1 MVALIPSQDLL
12 CEHIQVP
19 QLSPSP
25 LDGHEPISQHR
36 HSHAVASTLGCK
48 RGDASLWSQDSCE
61 GSMVCD

>member
-36 HSHAVASTLGCK
+36 HSQAVCGINLGLQE
-48 RGDASLWSQDSCE
+48 RGRQSLVP
-61 GSMVCD
+61 G